1 MHWCARLI
9 LQGALF
15 WGIVGYAAQL
25 TVDNIGQE
33 KAKLR
38 AKLEHQRAGTLP
50 SAEPTPGLS
59 PAGQRQL
66 GLAAPVPAVHRTE
79 QPMPSPSPAERL
91 VALPFTAYPG
101 RGASMADSTWAQ
113 LLEMDKTR
121 AARAAWLRY
130 NSAALRRHG
139 LSTAP
144 FETEIHAEGA
154 SPESASKLPGQEVV
168 FRDRQLAQLLAAD
181 PVLARDAPGATSV
194 WEAHRQLQL
203 AYHRSQRAGAGT
215 GGAVA
220 AADPVAALTAMA
232 AQAGSADARADSASW
247 GATATDAADA
257 LVGLGASPHE
267 LAERVRV
274 KYGWMPAWLPFKA
287 YDEAAIEARTIARLN
302 AIETQLARDDE
313 YRRIQD
319 AKTRAYDH
327 MAAAAAGQARA
338 GTARSKPAMNA
349 RQQRA
354 AEVLAAAAAE
364 LGVPTP
370 LYPRE

>member
-1 MHWCARLI
+1 
-9 LQGALF
+9 
-15 WGIVGYAAQL
+15 
-25 TVDNIGQE
+25 
-33 KAKLR
+33 
-38 AKLEHQRAGTLP
+38 
-50 SAEPTPGLS
+50 
-59 PAGQRQL
+59 
-66 GLAAPVPAVHRTE
+66 
-79 QPMPSPSPAERL
+79 
-91 VALPFTAYPG
+91 
-101 RGASMADSTWAQ
+101 MADSTWAQ
-113 LLEMDKTR
+113 LQEMDKTR

-130 NSAALRRHG
+130 NAAALRRHG
-139 LSTAP
+139 LNTAP

-154 SPESASKLPGQEVV
+154 TPDAARKLPGQEVV

-203 AYHRSQRAGAGT
+203 AYHRSQRAGAGS
-215 GGAVA
+215 GAAAA

-232 AQAGSADARADSASW
+232 TQAGSSGDASTDSASW
-247 GATATDAADA
+247 GATATQAADA
-257 LVGLGASPHE
+257 LVGLGASPQE
-267 LAERVRV
+267 LAQRVRV

-327 MAAAAAGQARA
+327 MAAAAAGQARR
-338 GTARSKPAMNA
+338 GTARSKPVMTA